1 MWNEKGIWER
11 DSEVQRARYASVL
24 GLFVSTLERS
34 SGPAPPQS
42 PAAAGWQGQ
51 TPAAQSCSAYALG
64 PAPSAVCTDTEP
76 HSINNMVYMHG
87 FYHLVTDTNT
97 LTNITC

>member
-1 MWNEKGIWER
+1 MKRGYGG
-11 DSEVQRARYASVL
+11 DSEVQRARCASVL

-34 SGPAPPQS
+34 SGPAPPPPQS

-51 TPAAQSCSAYALG
+51 TPAAQSCSAYASG

-76 HSINNMVYMHG
+76 HSINNMIKAMHVHM
-87 FYHLVTDTNT
+87 YAHNLQ
-97 LTNITC
+97 